1 MILVLGCLLAPYVGR
16 LSRTRQRH
24 EQTVGASP
32 SATHVSRP
40 RNRCDQARRAHG
52 FRGRRQAR
60 RSPTLFGD
68 RTPAPQVERSAVVA
82 RSRARISRRRHHRSL
97 PAAASL
103 ASCRF
108 IRAMIIG
115 EISRPPAA
123 SLPCCQLPHRYCFF
137 GLKIINSIWYS
148 NWQHLF
154 GFRS

>member
-1 MILVLGCLLAPYVGR
+1 MRPCPIPIDFRRLYPSTSCLGAANR
-16 LSRTRQRH
+16 L
-24 EQTVGASP
+24 
-32 SATHVSRP
+32 P
-40 RNRCDQARRAHG
+40 RNRCEQASRAHG

-60 RSPTLFGD
+60 RSPTLLGD
-68 RTPAPQVERSAVVA
+68 RTPTPQVERSAVVA

-97 PAAASL
+97 PAEASL

-123 SLPCCQLPHRYCFF
+123 SLSCCQLPHRYCFF

-148 NWQHLF
+148 NWQQLF